1 MNEILNIKEAI
12 ANLKMSITKADRSFD
27 DYVLTGDEW
36 YSPDWQ
42 IERCFFQLLAV
53 SEAMGLMELHKMIL
67 LEYSA
72 ARDSDKKFLAA
83 SDGPDGQ
90 PYSLIIS
97 RIRQFLGAIQQF
109 YPTEETATITKDVLQ
124 ILRDIH
130 YTITD
135 KALFVRVPKDE
146 KDVHVRIEGI
156 LKCVFP
162 DLKHKPVLTKA
173 IKNFEPDTGI
183 PSIKTL
189 IEYKFLSRVEDI
201 RLIADQVL
209 ADTRGYVS
217 KEWSRFI
224 YLIYET
230 NRFRSEKQWI
240 QLLRQS
246 EVPETTTIVVL
257 SGEPSQRGNK
267 KNTTRKKTV
276 AGQE

>member
-1 MNEILNIKEAI
+1 MNEILNIQEAI
-12 ANLKMSITKADRSFD
+12 AKLKMSIKEADSSFD
-27 DYVLTGDEW
+27 NLMMYGDEW
-36 YSPDWQ
+36 ASPNWE
-42 IERCFFQLLAV
+42 IERCFFQLLAIA
-53 SEAMGLMELHKMIL
+53 EAMGLMELHKMIL

-72 ARDSDKKFLAA
+72 ARDSNEKFLAA
-83 SDGPDGQ
+83 SKTPDGE

-97 RIRQFLGAIQQF
+97 RIRQFLHAIQQF
-109 YPTEETATITKDVLQ
+109 YPTKETATITKDVLQ

-135 KALFVRVPKDE
+135 KALFLRVPKDE

-201 RLIADQVL
+201 PLIADQVL

-240 QLLRQS
+240 QLMRQS

-257 SGEPSQRGNK
+257 SGEPSKRGNK